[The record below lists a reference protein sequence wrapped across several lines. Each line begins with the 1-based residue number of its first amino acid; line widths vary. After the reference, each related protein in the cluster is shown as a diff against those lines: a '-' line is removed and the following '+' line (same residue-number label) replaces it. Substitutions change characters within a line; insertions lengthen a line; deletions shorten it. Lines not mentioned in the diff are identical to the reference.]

1 MPEYYFTTEIAY
13 QPFSYH
19 PGTIFLFGRQIPEIP
34 SGIKIRP
41 GKFYIVPIVIKI
53 CAFVISTGGPRSG
66 PKWRNL
72 LKTDFSTPLR
82 CARNDTNKRI
92 GYPKLV

>member
-1 MPEYYFTTEIAY
+1 ML
-13 QPFSYH
+13 
-19 PGTIFLFGRQIPEIP
+19 G
-34 SGIKIRP
+34 GIVICGYARLRSRAV
-41 GKFYIVPIVIKI
+41 IPIVIKI
-53 CAFVISTGGPRSG
+53 CDFVISTGGPQSG

-92 GYPKLV
+92 DYAQLV